1 VEFLLLEFD
10 DQKRNLTN
18 SFRKK
23 IADVLFFASDLFS
36 TLREQREVI
45 IFLIDE
51 TRSSRMAGNH
61 PQVPMHPRAG
71 PTDSEMPPYPNS
83 QVVGCD
89 MCDIMV
95 PMHTFRDD
103 QHLVNDRIVKA
114 IQPRVPLFK
123 LEPSESETP
132 AHIQGL
138 VQTLRIVKSPA
149 SAEEHR
155 ELCSADLFDAVLS
168 SGGALTGGDLSQG

>member
-1 VEFLLLEFD
+1 MAATT
-10 DQKRNLTN
+10 KR
-18 SFRKK
+18 
-23 IADVLFFASDLFS
+23 
-36 TLREQREVI
+36 
-45 IFLIDE
+45 
-51 TRSSRMAGNH
+51 
-61 PQVPMHPRAG
+61 VPLHPRDG
-71 PTDSEMPPYPNS
+71 SLDSEMPPISNS

-132 AHIQGL
+132 THIQGL
-138 VQTLRIVKSPA
+138 VQTLRIMKSPD

-168 SGGALTGGDLSQG
+168 SGGALTGGDLTQG